1 MTTEAVVKVR
11 HARKYKRRTSKLDD
25 QMLMR
30 GYINPSRVSEL
41 LGLTAPTVYR
51 WGVMG
56 YVRLREEGRRRF
68 FDVAS
73 LRAYLADEGQIALID
88 AHIRERK
95 AQLLDELDT

>member
-1 MTTEAVVKVR
+1 MTTEVVKTR
-11 HARKYKRRTSKLDD
+11 HARKYKRRTSKADD
-25 QMLMR
+25 AWLLR

-51 WGVMG
+51 WGALG
-56 YVRLREEGRRRF
+56 YVKVVEDGRRRF

-73 LRAYLADEGQIALID
+73 LRAYLADESQTALID